1 MNRFIIILIL
11 TSTFTSCVVD
21 IAVETTYTYFNNSSK
36 MVSISWSN
44 RDVLDSNLIIPSN
57 DSFSTKFYDLGGISP
72 PFDSTDSLIIIIED
86 SISHHFNQFNLTD
99 EMNLLYGENY
109 EGGRVEGSNNY
120 HFTYTFID

>member
-1 MNRFIIILIL
+1 
-11 TSTFTSCVVD
+11 
-21 IAVETTYTYFNNSSK
+21 
-36 MVSISWSN
+36 MVSISWGN

-57 DSFSTKFYDLGGISP
+57 DSFSTKFYDLGGISE
-72 PFDSTDSLIIIIED
+72 PFDYTDSLIIIIED

-109 EGGRVEGSNNY
+109 EGGRVECSNNY

>member
-36 MVSISWSN
+36 MVSISWGN

-57 DSFSTKFYDLGGISP
+57 DSFSTKFYDLGGMSP
-72 PFDSTDSLIIIIED
+72 PFDYADSLIIIIED

-99 EMNLLYGENY
+99 EMNLLNRINY
-109 EGGRVEGSNNY
+109 EVGSVEGSNNY